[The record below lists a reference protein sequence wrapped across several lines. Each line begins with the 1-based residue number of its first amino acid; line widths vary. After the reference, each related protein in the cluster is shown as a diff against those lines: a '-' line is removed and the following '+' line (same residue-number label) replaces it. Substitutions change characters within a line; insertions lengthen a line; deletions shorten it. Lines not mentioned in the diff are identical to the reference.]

1 MSADGKIAT
10 SDRAFAA
17 IASRLDR
24 DRLDAMRAESDAV
37 LIGAGTLRAEDPPL
51 QVRDPARR
59 RARRD
64 RGLDELLT
72 VVVLTRSCR
81 LPATSRFF
89 RDPARE
95 RVVLTTE
102 DAARADE
109 ISRRG
114 QVTVLRHGHRS
125 VDLARGLAD
134 LKERNIHRLLL
145 EGGGAVNAAFAAGDL
160 IDELRLTLCPL
171 LVGGATAPTPVD
183 GQGFPPDR
191 FPRMRLES
199 VERSGDELFLR
210 YLFAH

>member
-10 SDRAFAA
+10 ADRSHAA
-17 IASRLDR
+17 ISSRLDR
-24 DRLDAMRAESDAV
+24 DRLDAMRSESDAV
-37 LIGAGTLRAEDPPL
+37 LIGAATLRAEDPPL

-89 RDPARE
+89 RDPAKE

-102 DAARADE
+102 DAVRADE
-109 ISRRG
+109 VARRG
-114 QVTVLRHGHRS
+114 VTLLRHGHRS
-125 VDLARGLAD
+125 VDLAGGLAV
-134 LKERNIHRLLL
+134 LKERGVDRLLL
-145 EGGGAVNAAFAAGDL
+145 EGGGAANAAFAAGDL

-171 LVGGATAPTPVD
+171 LVGGAVAPTPLD
-183 GQGFPPDR
+183 GEGFPADR

-199 VERSGDELFLR
+199 VERNGDELFLR
-210 YLFAH
+210 YVFAH